1 MKNALHPTSDQIDAF
16 IKASGEEPVHMVNML
31 KFKDRATYKD
41 GEDVSGETAYRRYAK
56 AFADYVRPHGCE
68 ASYGGKLIASLIGEG
83 KSQWDAVAIVK
94 YPSAKLMIELT
105 SSDEYRKIHRHRRA
119 GLAGQLLLACDDTG
133 IF

>member
-1 MKNALHPTSDQIDAF
+1 MDNALHPSKKQIDHF
-16 IKASGEEPVHMVNML
+16 IEASGGGPVHMVNLL
-31 KFKDRATYKD
+31 KFKTRASYKD

-68 ASYGGKLIASLIGEG
+68 ASYGGKLIAALIGEG
-83 KSQWDAVAIVK
+83 EAQWDAVAIVK

-105 SSDEYRKIHRHRRA
+105 SSEDYRKIHRHRRA

>member
-1 MKNALHPTSDQIDAF
+1 MENALHPTPDQIQNF
-16 IKASGEEPVHMVNML
+16 LKASGGDPVHMVNLL
-31 KFKDRATYKD
+31 KFKERATYKD

-68 ASYGGKLIASLIGEG
+68 ASYGGKLLASLIGEG
-83 KSQWDAVAIVK
+83 QPQWDAVAIVK
-94 YPSAKLMIELT
+94 YPSAKVMIELT
-105 SSDEYRKIHRHRRA
+105 SSEEYRKIHKHRRA